1 MSVATESPA
10 VRRSGV
16 RWSGVRRSALAR
28 LTIAEF
34 RLSLREPMLVFWG
47 FAFPLLLLIVFG
59 SIPGFKQ
66 THAGYRGL
74 TVLDT
79 YVPILILMM
88 LALLSYNAM
97 PTVLAGYR
105 EQGILRRLQTTPAGA
120 FRVLAAQL
128 LVNLGSATVMVAL
141 ILVVARLAFAV
152 PFPLA
157 PGIWVVIALLTAA
170 GTLALGLFVAAVAP
184 TGRAAS
190 VIGSILF
197 YPLMFFSGLYLPI
210 PSMPPALQHICHA
223 TPLGAAWES
232 FQDAALGHWPPAL
245 ALLTMA
251 AYPVAFGLAAARLF
265 RWE

>member
-1 MSVATESPA
+1 MSVATQAPA
-10 VRRSGV
+10 
-16 RWSGVRRSALAR
+16 VRRSALAR
-28 LTIAEF
+28 LTITEF
-34 RLSLREPMLVFWG
+34 RLLLREPLLVFWG
-47 FAFPLLLLIVFG
+47 FAFPLLLLIVLG
-59 SIPGFKQ
+59 LIPAFKQ

-74 TVLDT
+74 TVLDS
-79 YVPILILMM
+79 YVPILIVLM
-88 LALLSYNAM
+88 LAMLSYFAL
-97 PTVLAGYR
+97 PTVLASYR
-105 EQGILRRLQTTPAGA
+105 EQGILRRLRTTPAGA
-120 FRVLAAQL
+120 SRVLAAQL
-128 LVNLGSATVMVAL
+128 LVNFLSAAVMVAL

-157 PGIWVVIALLTAA
+157 PGVWVVIALLTAA
-170 GTLALGLFVAAVAP
+170 GTLTVGLFVAAVAP

-190 VIGSILF
+190 AIGSIMF

-210 PSMPPALQHICHA
+210 PSMPPVLQHICHA

-245 ALLTMA
+245 ALVTMV

>member
-1 MSVATESPA
+1 MSVATQAPA
-10 VRRSGV
+10 
-16 RWSGVRRSALAR
+16 VRRSALAR
-28 LTIAEF
+28 LTITEF
-34 RLSLREPMLVFWG
+34 RLFLREPLLVFWG

-59 SIPGFKQ
+59 LIPAFKQ

-74 TVLDT
+74 TVLDS
-79 YVPILILMM
+79 YVPILIVLM
-88 LALLSYNAM
+88 LAMLSYFAL
-97 PTVLAGYR
+97 PTVLASYR
-105 EQGILRRLQTTPAGA
+105 EQGILRRLRTTPAGA

-128 LVNLGSATVMVAL
+128 LVNFLSAAVMVAL

-157 PGIWVVIALLTAA
+157 PGVWVVVALLTAA
-170 GTLALGLFVAAVAP
+170 GTLAAGLFVAAVAP
-184 TGRAAS
+184 TGRVAS
-190 VIGSILF
+190 AIGSILF

-210 PSMPPALQHICHA
+210 PSMPPVLQHICHA

-245 ALLTMA
+245 ALATMV